1 MSLHD
6 AAQHLASQGRYGD
19 NMLVHM
25 NPKEVAGLQALAEQK
40 GVSLT
45 RNPQTG
51 MPEAFGLGDLNPF
64 RIVQGKGEI
73 GESGFGS
80 MLIGAALMAAGV
92 PPQFAGLMTGGATLA
107 MGGNMRQ
114 AFGQGLGAYSGATMA
129 QGAGFAPTQDPNL
142 ATVSDAV
149 ATPVAPAAAPVAAPV
164 ATAPPVDYPGLD
176 AFGGPPPTQAAAQVA
191 TATPPPAAAPTAAP
205 TATPTAAPATTTPT
219 ISKEVAEVAA
229 KKGAEPSF
237 MSKYG
242 LPLGLGALALTQE
255 EPKGV
260 EVEKQSPGMI
270 RPYIY
275 DPKTGGLTQLRPYKA
290 PGYADG
296 GPVEQMSNANAVGAN
311 TGYPQAD
318 ITGHAYATPWQTP
331 VSQNVV
337 QGTADTGVNRM
348 NGQMLAEGGMA
359 YAGGGV
365 TGSGNLNLNI
375 PLDFGGGQGAANG
388 YQAAGSGGG
397 GTMSGGLDQK
407 PVTASPQGMQ
417 SFMQPAQQR
426 AQQSPAQQMLAG
438 LYAGKTAYKQTYE
451 QYLAGRSPLQQDVQL
466 TRQQFENPTPS
477 AAMSNPNY
485 AFAEGGMAY
494 AGGGI
499 SHLGDY
505 SDGGRLLKGPGDGVS
520 DSIPAMIGNKQPA
533 RLADGEFVIP
543 ARIVSEL
550 GNGSTNAGARKLYA
564 MMDRIQKARK
574 KTTGKNK
581 VAANP
586 RADKYLPA

>member
-64 RIVQGKGEI
+64 RIVQGKGAI

-92 PPQFAGLMTGGATLA
+92 PNPMFAAAITGGATLA
-107 MGGNMRQ
+107 MGGNLRQ
-114 AFGQGLGAYSGATMA
+114 AFGQGLGAYGGASMA
-129 QGAGFAPTQDPNL
+129 ANAGFKPTQDPNL
-142 ATVSDAV
+142 ATVGDAV
-149 ATPVAPAAAPVAAPV
+149 ATPVAPAAPAAAAPV

-191 TATPPPAAAPTAAP
+191 TATPPP
-205 TATPTAAPATTTPT
+205 TAAPAAASTATPAATPAPATATATPT

-260 EVEKQSPGMI
+260 EVEKQAPGKI

-275 DPKTGGLTQLRPYKA
+275 DPTTGGLTQLRPYDA
-290 PGYADG
+290 PGYAGGGDVNTDPNMQQIPAFEPVTRMADG
-296 GPVEQMSNANAVGAN
+296 GV
-311 TGYPQAD
+311 
-318 ITGHAYATPWQTP
+318 
-331 VSQNVV
+331 
-337 QGTADTGVNRM
+337 
-348 NGQMLAEGGMA
+348 
-359 YAGGGV
+359 
-365 TGSGNLNLNI
+365 
-375 PLDFGGGQGAANG
+375 
-388 YQAAGSGGG
+388 
-397 GTMSGGLDQK
+397 
-407 PVTASPQGMQ
+407 
-417 SFMQPAQQR
+417 
-426 AQQSPAQQMLAG
+426 
-438 LYAGKTAYKQTYE
+438 
-451 QYLAGRSPLQQDVQL
+451 
-466 TRQQFENPTPS
+466 
-477 AAMSNPNY
+477 
-485 AFAEGGMAY
+485 
-494 AGGGI
+494 

-533 RLADGEFVIP
+533 RLADGEFVVP

-564 MMDRIQKARK
+564 MMDRIQNARK

>member
-149 ATPVAPAAAPVAAPV
+149 ATPVAPAAGAAAAPV

-191 TATPPPAAAPTAAP
+191 TATPPP
-205 TATPTAAPATTTPT
+205 TATPAATPPAASTPT

-242 LPLGLGALALTQE
+242 LPAAGLGALALTQE

-260 EVEKQSPGMI
+260 EVQKQAPGKI

-275 DPKTGGLTQLRPYKA
+275 DPKTGGLTQLRPYDA
-290 PGYADG
+290 PGYAVG

-348 NGQMLAEGGMA
+348 TGQMLA
-359 YAGGGV
+359 
-365 TGSGNLNLNI
+365 
-375 PLDFGGGQGAANG
+375 D
-388 YQAAGSGGG
+388 
-397 GTMSGGLDQK
+397 
-407 PVTASPQGMQ
+407 
-417 SFMQPAQQR
+417 
-426 AQQSPAQQMLAG
+426 
-438 LYAGKTAYKQTYE
+438 
-451 QYLAGRSPLQQDVQL
+451 
-466 TRQQFENPTPS
+466 
-477 AAMSNPNY
+477 
-485 AFAEGGMAY
+485 GGMAY

>member
-1 MSLHD
+1 MSLHN

-92 PPQFAGLMTGGATLA
+92 PNPMFAAAITGGASLA
-107 MGGNMRQ
+107 MGGNLKQ
-114 AFGQGLGAYSGATMA
+114 AFGQGLGAYGGASMA
-129 QGAGFAPTQDPNL
+129 SSAGFKPTQDPNL
-142 ATVSDAV
+142 ATVGDLGTAV
-149 ATPVAPAAAPVAAPV
+149 PPAAPVAAPV
-164 ATAPPVDYPGLD
+164 APPVSTTAGMD
-176 AFGGPPPTQAAAQVA
+176 FGGSSFTGVPPTQAAAQVA
-191 TATPPPAAAPTAAP
+191 TATPAPAAAPTAAAP
-205 TATPTAAPATTTPT
+205 TATPTIT
-219 ISKEVAEVAA
+219 KEVAELAA

-242 LPLGLGALALTQE
+242 LPAAGLGALALTQE
-255 EPKGV
+255 KPKGV
-260 EVEKQSPGMI
+260 EVAQQSPGMI

-275 DPKTGGLTQLRPYKA
+275 DPDTGGLTQLRPYKA
-290 PGYADG
+290 PGYAGG
-296 GPVEQMSNANAVGAN
+296 GPVEQMSNASALGMN

-318 ITGHAYATPWQTP
+318 ISGHAYSMPWQTP
-331 VSQNVV
+331 TSQNVV

-348 NGQMLAEGGMA
+348 TGQMLADGGMA
-359 YAGGGV
+359 Y
-365 TGSGNLNLNI
+365 S
-375 PLDFGGGQGAANG
+375 
-388 YQAAGSGGG
+388 
-397 GTMSGGLDQK
+397 
-407 PVTASPQGMQ
+407 
-417 SFMQPAQQR
+417 
-426 AQQSPAQQMLAG
+426 
-438 LYAGKTAYKQTYE
+438 
-451 QYLAGRSPLQQDVQL
+451 
-466 TRQQFENPTPS
+466 
-477 AAMSNPNY
+477 
-485 AFAEGGMAY
+485 
-494 AGGGI
+494 GGGI

-520 DSIPAMIGNKQPA
+520 DSIPAQIGNKQPA
-533 RLADGEFVIP
+533 RLADGEFVVP
-543 ARIVSEL
+543 ARIVSEI

-564 MMDRIQKARK
+564 MMDRVQNARK